1 MSGSEA
7 PGAPAPSPD
16 DDDDDTTN
24 PNVALGIVFGMLG
37 LVLMLTLD
45 DTRVAGLP
53 FLILGV
59 TFFVMGIR
67 PRKGT
72 AATPADAP
80 TAPEPPAPGGDAR

>member
-16 DDDDDTTN
+16 DDDATN

-72 AATPADAP
+72 GATPADAP